1 MRGKMTLKVIA
12 NYGPFSTEGDKES
25 RFDVE

>member
-12 NYGPFSTEGDKES
+12 HYGPFSTEGDKEA